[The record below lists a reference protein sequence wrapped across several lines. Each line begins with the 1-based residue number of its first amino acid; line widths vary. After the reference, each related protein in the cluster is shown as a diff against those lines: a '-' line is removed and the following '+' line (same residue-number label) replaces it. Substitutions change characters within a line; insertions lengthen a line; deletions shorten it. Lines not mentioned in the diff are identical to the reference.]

1 MEVLEKNKIIGLDS
15 CLKILTTS
23 LLLSVGLSWNAK
35 AEAISSLPNE
45 ELVRWDKVTK
55 IQSDGKSIE
64 FNQVQAVLGGAAS
77 AVAGQTL
84 YARSLNTQSNL
95 DSSSTIPLLVQQ
107 PKPQP
112 VTLLPLEETSFL
124 SSKQKPQV
132 SPDNLN
138 IFTNSQQVPEGLCL
152 SLQGIPCP
160 PPPMILGRV
169 PSTES
174 RENALAQRLLSQTKK
189 WRGYEISEAGGY
201 TIAARTPDI
210 DEVAAS
216 FGSAASAVAG
226 KTLSPPS
233 LYSQSNL
240 DSSSTIPL
248 LVKQPKSQP
257 LTLLPLEETS
267 FLSSK
272 QKPQVSPDNLNI
284 FTNSQQVP
292 EGLCLSLQ
300 GIPCP
305 PPPMIVGRVPSTES
319 RENAT
324 TKWRGYAIS
333 EAGVYTIAARTPDI
347 DEVAAGFGGA
357 VSAVAGKTL
366 YSPSHHNTVRLTKL
380 NVETSKATGR
390 INPWGDTFSSS
401 LSRGSKRGNIPRNK
415 LLSSTDNLKSPLISG
430 RGAGGVVEKSS
441 ETLASNTVISNT
453 VISNSLIGR
462 DLQGEGTTL
471 APRRDAGELPSLR
484 LGARHSLSSAKGTL
498 EYPTLNRRIDKISP
512 ILIGQEKQPPEA
524 ETPPSTDTE
533 TPIQTT
539 PQTEQLP
546 DFSQPTTPP
555 EETTTPPEEPRVLVA
570 EVAVVGVEGE
580 LKDIVYQAI
589 DTEPGRT
596 TTRSQLQEDVN
607 GVYATGFFQ
616 NVEVTPEDTPLGVR
630 ITFVV
635 KSNPVL
641 NQVTVQTLP
650 REANKQVLPPEKV
663 DEIFQDTYGEIL
675 NLQELQDGIKK
686 INEWYSENG
695 YELAQVV
702 GSPQVSPDGTV
713 TLIVSEGIIE
723 AIQVQF
729 FDEENE
735 PTEGKTRDFIVTRE
749 VQLKPGD
756 VFKRNI
762 AQRDLQRVFGLGLFE
777 DVRLSFSPGKDPSKV
792 VVNVE
797 LVESSTGSVSA
808 GGGFSSSSGV
818 FGTIS
823 YQQKNLG
830 GNNQTIGGEFQ
841 IGEREL
847 LFDLNFTDPWIGG
860 DPYRTSY
867 NVNFFR
873 RRSISLVFDG
883 DDNDIE
889 TEDGEDSP
897 RVVRTGGGVNFAR
910 PLADNPFTRAEWNL
924 SAGFQY
930 QRVQIKNS
938 DGDISPRSRE
948 EDGNKKLA
956 FSDSGE
962 DDLFV
967 FRFGATR
974 DRRNNRLQPTRGSLL
989 RLGLDQSV
997 PIGSGSITLNRIRGA
1012 YSYYIP
1018 VRFLNFTEGPQALA
1032 FNAQA
1037 GTVIG
1042 DLPPYEAFV
1051 LGGSNSVRGY
1061 REGELGSGRSYV
1073 QATAEYRFPIF
1084 RIVGGALFFDYGSV
1098 LGTDAD
1104 VPGTPSRIR
1113 GLPGNGFGYGI
1124 GVRIQ
1129 SPLGPIRI
1137 DYGINDENDTRI
1149 HFGIGERF

>member
-1 MEVLEKNKIIGLDS
+1 MEVLEKNKNIGLHS

-35 AEAISSLPNE
+35 AEAISSLPDE
-45 ELVRWDKVTK
+45 GLVRWDKVTK

-64 FNQVQAVLGGAAS
+64 FKQVQAVLGGAMS

-84 YARSLNTQSNL
+84 YPQSLHSQSTL
-95 DSSSTIPLLVQQ
+95 DSSSTISSLVKQ
-107 PKPQP
+107 PNPQP
-112 VTLLPLEETSFL
+112 VTLLPIEEKSFL
-124 SSKQKPQV
+124 RSNQKPQV
-132 SPDNLN
+132 LPDNLN
-138 IFTNSQQVPEGLCL
+138 IFTNSQPISEGLCL
-152 SLQGIPCP
+152 SFQGIPCP
-160 PPPMILGRV
+160 PPPMIGVV
-169 PSTES
+169 PATES
-174 RENALAQRLLSQTKK
+174 KKNVISSRSASRRAQRLLSQTTK
-189 WRGYEISEAGGY
+189 WRGYEI
-201 TIAARTPDI
+201 AAITPDI
-210 DEVAAS
+210 D
-216 FGSAASAVAG
+216 
-226 KTLSPPS
+226 
-233 LYSQSNL
+233 
-240 DSSSTIPL
+240 
-248 LVKQPKSQP
+248 
-257 LTLLPLEETS
+257 
-267 FLSSK
+267 
-272 QKPQVSPDNLNI
+272 QV
-284 FTNSQQVP
+284 T
-292 EGLCLSLQ
+292 
-300 GIPCP
+300 
-305 PPPMIVGRVPSTES
+305 
-319 RENAT
+319 
-324 TKWRGYAIS
+324 
-333 EAGVYTIAARTPDI
+333 
-347 DEVAAGFGGA
+347 AGFGGA
-357 VSAVAGKTL
+357 VFAIAGKTL
-366 YSPSHHNTVRLTKL
+366 YVPSHHSRRSNSDHSLEQIVEVEDKELE
-380 NVETSKATGR
+380 ETSQFQDVRVSASNSDEMSAAEGCLTC
-390 INPWGDTFSSS
+390 F
-401 LSRGSKRGNIPRNK
+401 GNTMERN
-415 LLSSTDNLKSPLISG
+415 D
-430 RGAGGVVEKSS
+430 S
-441 ETLASNTVISNT
+441 ETLVLPTV
-453 VISNSLIGR
+453 VSNSLVEQG
-462 DLQGEGTTL
+462 LQGEGANL
-471 APRRDAGELPSLR
+471 ALHRDAAALSSLSPVIS
-484 LGARHSLSSAKGTL
+484 HSPSSAKVTP
-498 EYPTLNRRIDKISP
+498 EYPTLNRRINQISP

-524 ETPPSTDTE
+524 ETPPTETETSPSLDTD

-546 DFSQPTTPP
+546 DFSQPTTLP
-555 EETTTPPEEPRVLVA
+555 EEPTTPPEEPRVLVA

-580 LKDIVYQAI
+580 LKDIIYQAI

-607 GVYATGFFQ
+607 AVYTTGFFQ

-630 ITFVV
+630 ITFLVT
-635 KSNPVL
+635 SNPVL
-641 NQVTVQTLP
+641 NQVTVQTVP

-686 INEWYSENG
+686 VNEWYSENG

-702 GSPQVSPDGTV
+702 GSPEVSPDGTV
-713 TLIVSEGIIE
+713 TLIVAEGIIE
-723 AIQVQF
+723 DIQVQF
-729 FDEENE
+729 FDEDNE
-735 PTEGKTRDFIVTRE
+735 PAEGVTRDFIVTRE

-777 DVRLSFSPGKDPSKV
+777 DVRLSFSPGEDPSKV
-792 VVNVE
+792 VINVE
-797 LVESSTGSVSA
+797 VVESNTGSVSA
-808 GGGFSSSSGV
+808 GAGFSSSSGL

-823 YQQKNLG
+823 YQQQNLG

-860 DPYRTSY
+860 DPYRTSH
-867 NVNFFR
+867 NLNIFR

-883 DDNDIE
+883 DNNDIR
-889 TEDGEDSP
+889 TFNGNDSP

-924 SAGFQY
+924 STGFQY
-930 QRVQIKNS
+930 QRVQLKNS
-938 DGDISPRSRE
+938 DGDIAPKSRI
-948 EDGNKKLA
+948 EDGFKNLA

-962 DDLFV
+962 DDLFI

-997 PIGSGSITLNRIRGA
+997 PIGSGTIALSRIRA
-1012 YSYYIP
+1012 TYSYYIP
-1018 VRFLNFTEGPQALA
+1018 VGFLNFSKGPQALA

-1051 LGGSNSVRGY
+1051 IGGSNSVRGY
-1061 REGELGSGRSYV
+1061 REGELGSGRSYF

-1104 VPGTPSRIR
+1104 VPGKPSIER
-1113 GLPGNGFGYGI
+1113 GLPGNGFGYGG

-1137 DYGINDENDTRI
+1137 DYGINDEGDSRI

>member
-1 MEVLEKNKIIGLDS
+1 
-15 CLKILTTS
+15 
-23 LLLSVGLSWNAK
+23 GLSWNAK

-45 ELVRWDKVTK
+45 GLVRWDKVTK
-55 IQSDGKSIE
+55 IQNDSKSIE
-64 FNQVQAVLGGAAS
+64 FNQVQAGLGGVAS

-84 YARSLNTQSNL
+84 YARSLNTHSNL
-95 DSSSTIPLLVQQ
+95 DSSSTIPLLVKQ
-107 PKPQP
+107 PKSQP
-112 VTLLPLEETSFL
+112 VTLLPLGETSFL

-132 SPDNLN
+132 LSDNLN

-152 SLQGIPCP
+152 SLQGIPCTP
-160 PPPMILGRV
+160 PAKTVGRV
-169 PSTES
+169 PSTKS
-174 RENALAQRLLSQTKK
+174 RKNAL
-189 WRGYEISEAGGY
+189 
-201 TIAARTPDI
+201 AARTPDLN
-210 DEVAAS
+210 EVAAG
-216 FGSAASAVAG
+216 FGGAASAVAG
-226 KTLSPPS
+226 KTLSPRS

-240 DSSSTIPL
+240 DLSNTIPL
-248 LVKQPKSQP
+248 LVQQPKSQP
-257 LTLLPLEETS
+257 VTLLPLEETS

-272 QKPQVSPDNLNI
+272 QKPQVLSDKLNI

-300 GIPCP
+300 GIPCTP
-305 PPPMIVGRVPSTES
+305 PAMTVGRVPSTKS
-319 RENAT
+319 RKNAL
-324 TKWRGYAIS
+324 
-333 EAGVYTIAARTPDI
+333 AARTPDL
-347 DEVAAGFGGA
+347 DEVAAGFGEA
-357 VSAVAGKTL
+357 ASAVTGKTL
-366 YSPSHHNTVRLTKL
+366 YTLSHDNSDKDNSDKVEAGEGCLTCFDNTV
-380 NVETSKATGR
+380 V
-390 INPWGDTFSSS
+390 
-401 LSRGSKRGNIPRNK
+401 RN
-415 LLSSTDNLKSPLISG
+415 G
-430 RGAGGVVEKSS
+430 S
-441 ETLASNTVISNT
+441 ETLASNSVRSNT
-453 VISNSLIGR
+453 VLSNTVRSNTLIGGG
-462 DLQGEGTTL
+462 LQGEGTTL
-471 APRRDAGELPSLR
+471 APRRDAGELPSLIS
-484 LGARHSLSSAKGTL
+484 AVPHSPSSAKGTP
-498 EYPTLNRRIDKISP
+498 EYPTLNRRIDEISP
-512 ILIGQEKQPPEA
+512 ILIGQEEQPPEA
-524 ETPPSTDTE
+524 ETPPPTDTE

-555 EETTTPPEEPRVLVA
+555 EETTTPPEETTTPPEETTTPPEEPRVLVA
-570 EVAVVGVEGE
+570 EVAVMGVEGE

-607 GVYATGFFQ
+607 AVYATGFFQ

-630 ITFVV
+630 ISFLV

-641 NQVTVQTLP
+641 NQVKIQTLP
-650 REANKQVLPPEKV
+650 PEANKQVLPPEKL
-663 DEIFQDTYGEIL
+663 DEIFQDTYGVIL

-702 GSPQVSPDGTV
+702 GSPEVSPDGIV
-713 TLIVSEGIIE
+713 TLIVTEGIIE
-723 AIQVQF
+723 TIQVQF
-729 FDEENE
+729 FDKENE
-735 PTEGKTRDFIVTRE
+735 PAEGVTRDFIVTRE

-777 DVRLSFSPGKDPSKV
+777 DVRLSFSPGEDPSKV
-792 VVNVE
+792 VLNVE
-797 LVESSTGSVSA
+797 VVESSTGSVSA
-808 GGGFSSSSGV
+808 GGGFSSASGF

-823 YQQKNLG
+823 YQQQNLG
-830 GNNQTIGGEFQ
+830 GNNQTISGEFQ
-841 IGEREL
+841 GGEREL

-867 NVNFFR
+867 NINFFR

-924 SAGFQY
+924 STGFRY
-930 QRVQIKNS
+930 QRVQIKNA
-938 DGDISPRSRE
+938 DGDISPRSTE

-962 DDLFV
+962 DDLLIL
-967 FRFGATR
+967 RFAAAR
-974 DRRNNRLQPTRGSLL
+974 DRRNNRFQPTRGYLL
-989 RLGLDQSV
+989 RLSLDQSL
-997 PIGSGSITLNRIRGA
+997 PIGSGTIALNRIRA
-1012 YSYYIP
+1012 SYSYFIP
-1018 VRFLNFTEGPQALA
+1018 VSFFNFTEGPQALA

-1037 GTVIG
+1037 GSVVG

-1061 REGELGSGRSYV
+1061 REGEVGSGRRYFQGTV
-1073 QATAEYRFPIF
+1073 EYRFPVF
-1084 RIVGGALFFDYGSV
+1084 RIIGAALFFDYGSV

-1113 GLPGNGFGYGI
+1113 GLPGNGYGYGA

-1137 DYGINDENDTRI
+1137 DYGINDEDDTRI